1 MNALTLDQWRLSPEE
16 NRLYRGGERVE
27 LQPRCMSL
35 LNYMAQ
41 RPGQVISR
49 QELLDAVWSGR
60 IVGEDALNNCVRK
73 LRRALDDNP
82 RKPRIIETINKRG
95 YRLIAPVGRP
105 WFRLLRK
112 HRSSLAAMVA
122 VVALCAFAW
131 NHSSIT
137 VYRFSDSDTLE
148 ERQAKLEKMAG
159 QIESADGEVKSL
171 SVSLHDRG

>member
-41 RPGQVISR
+41 RPG
-49 QELLDAVWSGR
+49 
-60 IVGEDALNNCVRK
+60 VRK